1 MRKIIVTSSLPYAN
15 GDIHLGHMVEYVQT
29 DIWARFQKLRGNQCH
44 YICGIDAHGTPVM
57 LRAAKEGIEPEAL
70 VEQMHAAHTKDFA
83 DFQVAFDNYYSTHS
97 EENKSLTQDLYLR
110 LKASGFISSK
120 VIKQAFDPEKQMFLP
135 DRFVKGECPRCGSE
149 DQYGDSCDNCGAT
162 YSPLE
167 MKNPKSALSGAT
179 PVEKESEHLFFDLPK
194 SEEFLKEWMAAGH
207 LQDSTTNKLKEW
219 FEQGLQ
225 AWDISRDKPYFGFQ
239 IPETEDKY
247 FYVWLDAPVG
257 YMASFKNFCEANP
270 ELNFDEYWNADS
282 QTELYHFIGKDVVYF
297 HSLFWP
303 AVLKQA
309 NYRLPNGV
317 FVHGFLTVNGRK
329 MSKSKGTFIKART
342 YLNHLQPDY
351 LRYYYASKLSN
362 TVEDMDLNL
371 EDFQAKVNSDLVGKI
386 INIAS
391 RCAGFI
397 TKRFD
402 GQLSSEV
409 AEPELLASFTAAA
422 DKISEHYENRQYAAA
437 MREIMRLADLAN
449 QYIADKEP
457 WKLAKQEGKENEV
470 QQICSLGI
478 NLFRILIIY
487 LQPVLPELAKKV
499 EAFLNVDSFVW
510 TDSQQVLTNHTINK
524 FKPLM
529 TRIEETQVTAMQ
541 EEAQEDLK
549 AANAPKTFLTENPL
563 KEEITIDDFAKL
575 DLRIATVLH
584 CEAVEES
591 KKLLRFEL
599 DLGGEKRQ
607 IFSGVK
613 EFYKPEE
620 MLGKQVIV
628 VANLKPRKMRFGV
641 SEGMI
646 LFADNNETLALV
658 NPESEIDSGS
668 TVN

>member
-1 MRKIIVTSSLPYAN
+1 
-15 GDIHLGHMVEYVQT
+15 
-29 DIWARFQKLRGNQCH
+29 
-44 YICGIDAHGTPVM
+44 
-57 LRAAKEGIEPEAL
+57 
-70 VEQMHAAHTKDFA
+70 
-83 DFQVAFDNYYSTHS
+83 
-97 EENKSLTQDLYLR
+97 
-110 LKASGFISSK
+110 
-120 VIKQAFDPEKQMFLP
+120 
-135 DRFVKGECPRCGSE
+135 
-149 DQYGDSCDNCGAT
+149 
-162 YSPLE
+162 
-167 MKNPKSALSGAT
+167 
-179 PVEKESEHLFFDLPK
+179 
-194 SEEFLKEWMAAGH
+194 
-207 LQDSTTNKLKEW
+207 
-219 FEQGLQ
+219 
-225 AWDISRDKPYFGFQ
+225 
-239 IPETEDKY
+239 
-247 FYVWLDAPVG
+247 
-257 YMASFKNFCEANP
+257 MASFKNFCEANP